1 MTAPHRTWTGDAAAL
16 AEALRRAV
24 KGEVRFDTGYRAL
37 YATDASNYRQVPIG
51 VVLPRDAEDI
61 TAAMAQCRRFGAP
74 VLARGG
80 GTSLAG
86 QCCNVAVVLD
96 MSKHMRKVLNLDPA
110 RRVAHVEPG
119 CVLDH
124 LRDQAEEHHLTF
136 APDPSTHDH
145 NTLGGMLGNNSCGV
159 HSIMA
164 GRTVDNVR
172 RLEILTRD
180 GLHLWVGPTP
190 PDELASII
198 AAGGRRG
205 EIYRRLK
212 ELADRYADDIRAR
225 FPDIPRRV
233 SGYNLDQ
240 LLPEKGFNVARAL
253 VGSEGTCVTILSAE
267 LELVPSP
274 PCRVLLVIG
283 YEDVYVAADHVTEIL
298 DHHPIG
304 LEAFDTPLVDDLKK
318 IGDFHEDMELLP
330 EGGGWLL
337 AEFGGAT
344 LEDARDKAR
353 SVQAAIGGTQAM
365 RLLEERAQQQRI
377 WEIREAALAAT
388 AVVPGSKRTWPGW
401 EDAAVSPH
409 RLGAYLREFRALL
422 TRHGYDCALYGHF
435 GDGCVHVRIDFD
447 LSTAE
452 GIAEY
457 RRFAVEAAEL
467 VVRYGGSLS
476 GEHGDGQSRAELLP
490 IMFGE
495 RLIGAMREFK
505 AIWDPEGLMNPGKV
519 VDPDGLDENLRLGA
533 GFTLPDL
540 DHAFRYPEPETSFA
554 GAMTRCVGVGKCRRM
569 KDGVMCPSFMAT
581 GEEMHST
588 RGRARLL
595 FEMVKGETIQD
606 GWRSR
611 AVRDALDLCLA
622 CKGCRSDCPV
632 HVDMATY
639 KAEFLSHY
647 YKGRLRPR
655 AAYTMGLIHWWAR
668 LAAHMP
674 GLANAA
680 MANGLTGRWLKALGD
695 IAPERR
701 MPPFARQ
708 TLRDWQA
715 RRIKDG
721 AGEKGPVVLFPDTFT
736 NHFHPGIGQAAVRVL
751 EAAGYSVIVPQAT
764 ICCGRPLYAWG
775 MLDLARRQLRRL
787 MAVLAPHAGAG
798 IPIVGLEPSCV
809 AALKDELPALFPDDP
824 RARQICNATWLFGE
838 FLGRSEEGFS
848 LPHLGG
854 EALMHVHCHQHAILS
869 SDGDRH
875 LMEAMGIDC
884 RTPESGCCGMAGSFG
899 FERQHYEV
907 AQRAGERVL
916 LPEVRTAAQSCLIV
930 TNGFS
935 CREQIRQ
942 NTARRAMHVAE
953 VAAMAL
959 DKGGRT

>member
-1 MTAPHRTWTGDAAAL
+1 MTVHPKWGGDAAAL
-16 AEALRRAV
+16 AEALGRAV

-51 VVLPRDAEDI
+51 VVLPMDAEDI
-61 TAAMAQCRRFGAP
+61 IAAMAECRRFGAP

-86 QCCNVAVVLD
+86 QCCNIAVVLD
-96 MSKHMRKVLNLDPA
+96 ISKHMRAVMSLDPD
-110 RRVAHVEPG
+110 RRLAHVEPG

-124 LRDQAEEHHLTF
+124 LRDRAEEHHLTF
-136 APDPSTHDH
+136 GPDPSTHDH

-180 GLHLWVGPTP
+180 GQHLWVGPTP
-190 PDELASII
+190 PDELAAII

-205 EIYRRLK
+205 EIYERLK
-212 ELADRYADDIRAR
+212 ELADTYADDIRAR
-225 FPDIPRRV
+225 YPDIPRRV

-240 LLPEKGFNVARAL
+240 LLPENGFNVARAL

-283 YEDVYVAADHVTEIL
+283 YEDVYVAADHVTDIL
-298 DHHPIG
+298 GHGPIG
-304 LEAFDTPLVDDLKK
+304 LEAFDTPLVEDLKK
-318 IGDFHEDMELLP
+318 VGDFHEDMELLP
-330 EGGGWLL
+330 KGGGWLL
-337 AEFGGAT
+337 AEFGADT
-344 LEDARDKAR
+344 LDEARDMAR
-353 SVQAAIGGTQAM
+353 SVQEAISDVQDV
-365 RLLEERAQQQRI
+365 RLLDDRAQQQRI

-388 AVVPGSKRTWPGW
+388 AVVPGSKRTWSGW
-401 EDAAVSPH
+401 EDSAVSPQ
-409 RLGAYLREFRALL
+409 RLGGYLRDFRALL
-422 TRHGYDCALYGHF
+422 TRYGYACALYGHF

-452 GIAEY
+452 GIAQY
-457 RRFAVEAAEL
+457 RKFATDAARL
-467 VVRYGGSLS
+467 VVSYGGSLS

-519 VDPDGLDENLRLGA
+519 VDPYRLDENLRLGA
-533 GFTLPDL
+533 GFTLPKL
-540 DHAFRYPEPETSFA
+540 DHAFQYPEPEPTFA
-554 GAMTRCVGVGKCRRM
+554 GSMTRCVGVGKCRRTAG
-569 KDGVMCPSFMAT
+569 GVMCPSFMAT

-588 RGRARLL
+588 RGRAHLL

-606 GWRSR
+606 GWRSHE
-611 AVRDALDLCLA
+611 VRDALDLCLA

-647 YKGRLRPR
+647 YEGRLRPR
-655 AAYTMGLIHWWAR
+655 SAYSMGLIHWWAR

-680 MANGLTGRWLKALGD
+680 LANGVTGGWLKALGG
-695 IAPERR
+695 IAPERK

-715 RRIKDG
+715 ERIKGRAGKKG
-721 AGEKGPVVLFPDTFT
+721 AVVLFPDTFT
-736 NHFHPGIGQAAVRVL
+736 NHFHPEIGRAAVRVL
-751 EAAGYSVIVPQAT
+751 EAAGYSVILPQAT

-787 MAVLAPHAGAG
+787 MAVLAPHAEAG
-798 IPIVGLEPSCV
+798 TPIIGLEPSCV
-809 AALKDELPALFPDDP
+809 AALRDELPALFPDDP
-824 RARQICNATWLFGE
+824 RARAICNATWLFGE
-838 FLGRSEEGFS
+838 FLGRQDEAFS
-848 LPHLGG
+848 LPALGG
-854 EALMHVHCHQHAILS
+854 EALLHVHCHQHTVLS
-869 SDGDRH
+869 SDGDRR
-875 LMEAMGIDC
+875 LLDDMGVDC
-884 RTPESGCCGMAGSFG
+884 RAAPAGCCGMAGAFG
-899 FERQHYEV
+899 FEREHYDV
-907 AQRAGERVL
+907 AQRVGERAL
-916 LPEVRTAAQSCLIV
+916 LPEVRAAGEDSLII

-942 NTARRAMHVAE
+942 NTARRAVHMAE
-953 VAAMAL
+953 VADMAL
-959 DKGGRT
+959 NKGVKQ